1 MKLAN
6 NEPPKS
12 TVNMKGLVAQTIR
25 SFSKFEEGVIEGLKN
40 SSDIY
45 ADLEI
50 EKKDKRDIIVFIQKN
65 TRQQEKVSFAI
76 LDFGGMTES
85 ALQHYFD
92 WMNPR
97 TDSKKGSTNGHGN
110 GGKVFLIKFFKNHSV
125 ASFLDGAANKFS
137 INGMNYNDESM
148 VGNPNWHIWQNGI
161 YENGRIKKN
170 SKQFDYSMTEFLD
183 SQIKEFGFDCK
194 KLRKEFPWVNDMFE
208 TRNGFTIIG
217 GEAMPKYAKQLT
229 DQKKFFDVV
238 TNHHQANTALK
249 DNDITIII
257 NKRHYKH
264 NGQRFLEIPNI
275 PPYEGFEKKRII
287 QIPKFVSKVDE
298 PDVKIETYAKDDSYL
313 IMSTSKSTMNT
324 TLYSTRHT
332 VVFKYEKSNN
342 SEENFG
348 YIDMDKL
355 VPNHRFA
362 NHIYGELHLGSLAAY
377 KGNARQELVPSSL
390 KTAMDAWMRNEFV
403 KYLDEIFE
411 VERKQM
417 EEKEMSDYE
426 KLRNELQKDLSK
438 AMNMKDGVGSNT
450 GKTSTDDIDPLP
462 PHKLNLY
469 LAHNYTAL
477 GVQINLAVIAVDENN
492 KPVTC
497 PKYKVLLENDNF
509 ELIRK
514 TNGIIAVK
522 PGITKVR
529 VVSDDSKNY
538 QLRSNQIKI
547 EAINIKE
554 IKIDPATIKAPDNSF
569 VEIKFQVYKTR
580 GGDPIHSDCFL
591 NWSTPDNHIARV
603 NEKGH
608 VYGKLKNKTANIYA
622 QAMSV
627 QSNVATVNVVE
638 GKEKQ
643 NKNNAAGINFLI
655 MGKDFDLVHKVH
667 SSQDP
672 EKTLIPGPEKPEMIQ
687 RPDDIVNKTYWIN
700 PLAYSFEVIK
710 NKYQG
715 TKTNY
720 INSPEYKILNTE
732 IYIMAGV
739 NEEMRQNNEEKIE
752 TSKLMSKMQRAKMDL
767 VNKLNKVNPKF
778 LSNMIK

>member
-1 MKLAN
+1 MKLTN

-12 TVNMKGLVAQTIR
+12 KVNMKGLVNNAIR

-40 SSDIY
+40 SSDVY

-65 TRQQEKVSFAI
+65 TRHQEKASFAI
-76 LDFGGMTES
+76 LDFGGMTE
-85 ALQHYFD
+85 ATLANYFD

-97 TDSKKGSTNGHGN
+97 SDSKKGSTNGHGN
-110 GGKVFLIKFFKNHSV
+110 GGKAFLIKFFNNHSV
-125 ASFLDGAANKFS
+125 ASYLDGAANKFS
-137 INGMNYNDESM
+137 INGMNSKDESM
-148 VGNPNWHIWQNGI
+148 VGHPDWQIWQNTI
-161 YENGRIKKN
+161 YEDGRIKKN

-183 SQIKEFGFDCK
+183 LQIKEFGFDSK
-194 KLRKEFPWVNDMFE
+194 RLRNEFPWVNDMFE
-208 TRNGFTIIG
+208 TRNGFTIIS
-217 GEAMPKYAKQLT
+217 GEAMPKNAKELI
-229 DQKKFFDVV
+229 DHKKFFDAV
-238 TNHHQANTALK
+238 TNHHQSTTALK
-249 DNDITIII
+249 DNDITVII

-264 NGQRFLEIPNI
+264 NGQRFLEMPNI
-275 PPYEGFEKKRII
+275 PPYEGFEEKRII
-287 QIPKFVSKVDE
+287 RIPKFVSKVDE
-298 PDVKIETYAKDDSYL
+298 PDVKLETYAKDDSYL
-313 IMSTSKSTMNT
+313 IMSTSKSSMNT
-324 TLYSTRHT
+324 TTYSTRHT
-332 VVFKYEKSNN
+332 VVFKYEKSSN

-377 KGNARQELVPSSL
+377 KTNARQELVPSPL
-390 KTAMDAWMRNEFV
+390 KTAMDAWQRNEFV

-411 VERKQM
+411 VEKKQM

-438 AMNMKDGVGSNT
+438 AMNMKDGAGSNT
-450 GKTSTDDIDPLP
+450 GKTTTDDIDPLP
-462 PHKLNLY
+462 AHKLNLY

-509 ELIRK
+509 ELIKK
-514 TNGIIAVK
+514 TKGIIAVK
-522 PGITKVR
+522 PGITNVR
-529 VVSDDSKNY
+529 VVSVDSKNY
-538 QLRSNQIKI
+538 QLESNQIKI
-547 EAINIKE
+547 EAINVKE
-554 IKIDPATIKAPDNSF
+554 IKIDPAIIKAPDNSF
-569 VEIKFQVYKTR
+569 VEIKFQVYETR
-580 GGDPIHSDCFL
+580 GGAPIHSDCFL
-591 NWSTPDNHIARV
+591 NWSTPDNDVARV

-608 VYGKLKNKTANIYA
+608 VYGKLKDKTANIYA

-627 QSNVATVNVVE
+627 QSNVAKVNVVE
-638 GKEKQ
+638 GKERQ
-643 NKNNAAGINFLI
+643 NRDNAAGINFLI
-655 MGKDFDLVHKVH
+655 MGNDIDPVHKVH

-672 EKTLIPGPEKPEMIQ
+672 DGTLIPGPEKPEIIQ
-687 RPDDIVNKTYWIN
+687 RQEDRDNKTYWIN
-700 PLAYSFEVIK
+700 PLAHSFEVIK
-710 NKYQG
+710 NKYEG

-720 INSPEYKILNTE
+720 INSAEYKILNTE

-739 NEEMRQNNEEKIE
+739 NEEMQKNSDVKIL
-752 TSKLMSKMQRAKMDL
+752 TVDLMSKMQRAKMDL